1 MAAARVLIVDDSV
14 VVRKLLS
21 DIIASDPELELGG
34 TAANAI
40 IALQKIPQ
48 INPDIILLDVEMPEM
63 NGIEAARRI
72 RAGWPKLP
80 IVMCSTLT
88 ERGADATLRALEA
101 GASDYV
107 AKPTSVGGGSDL
119 RQFKL
124 DVLRKLKSLT
134 GRDRLVCPVVP
145 RRVAPTATPGS
156 SRTPQKA
163 VTPVSLLAIG
173 CSTGGPAAL
182 QDVFKDLPGD
192 LGVPILIVQH
202 MPPLFTRMLAERL
215 SATSKVKVTEA
226 VDREELLPN
235 RAYVAP
241 GNYHM
246 TVVRDGLALRIS
258 LNQDAPENSCRPAVD
273 VLFRSVA
280 RAFGAGALAAVL
292 TGMGQDGTRGAQ
304 HIVEM
309 GGEVIVQDAA
319 SCVVPSMPNSV
330 AAAVTVD
337 GVYPIERIGAELVS
351 RVMRRAA
358 RDRLQ
363 RAGNLTGST

>member
-241 GNYHM
+241 GNYH
-246 TVVRDGLALRIS
+246 VGLVRDGAKVRIA
-258 LNQDAPENSCRPAVD
+258 LNQDPPENSCRPAVD
-273 VLFRSVA
+273 VTFRAIAKLYGPGV
-280 RAFGAGALAAVL
+280 LAAVL
-292 TGMGQDGTRGAQ
+292 TGMGHDGTRGSAE
-304 HIVEM
+304 IVE
-309 GGEVIVQDAA
+309 GAGSVIVQSAA
-319 SCVVPSMPNSV
+319 TCVVPSMPGSV
-330 AAAVTVD
+330 ATAGLAD
-337 GVYPIERIGAELVS
+337 AVYPLAEIGRQLAFIIK
-351 RVMRRAA
+351 RRA
-358 RDRLQ
+358 RDTRTTSFS
-363 RAGNLTGST
+363 RIAP

>member
-21 DIIASDPELELGG
+21 DIVASDPDLELGG

-72 RAGWPKLP
+72 RAGWPRLP

-88 ERGADATLRALEA
+88 ERGADVTLQALSA

-119 RQFKL
+119 KQFKL
-124 DVLRKLKSLT
+124 DVLHKLKSLT
-134 GRDRLVCPVVP
+134 GRDKLVCPVVP
-145 RRVAPTATPGS
+145 RRVTPPATPGS
-156 SRTPQKA
+156 SRTQKA
-163 VTPVSLLAIG
+163 VVPVSLLAIG

-182 QDVFKDLPGD
+182 QEVFKDLPGD
-192 LGVPILIVQH
+192 LGVPILIIQH

-215 SATSKVKVTEA
+215 TATSKVKVTEA

-241 GNYHM
+241 GNYHIGL
-246 TVVRDGLALRIS
+246 VRDGAKVRIA
-258 LNQDAPENSCRPAVD
+258 LNQDPPENSCRPAVD
-273 VLFRSVA
+273 VTFRAIAKIYGPGVLS
-280 RAFGAGALAAVL
+280 AVL
-292 TGMGQDGTRGAQ
+292 TGMGHDGTRGAAE
-304 HIVEM
+304 IVEAQ
-309 GGEVIVQDAA
+309 GSVIVQDAA
-319 SCVVPSMPNSV
+319 SCVVPSMPGSV
-330 AAAVTVD
+330 ASAGLADAVF
-337 GVYPIERIGAELVS
+337 PLKEIGRQLAMIVK
-351 RVMRRAA
+351 RRA
-358 RDRLQ
+358 RDTRTTAFS
-363 RAGNLTGST
+363 RTAP